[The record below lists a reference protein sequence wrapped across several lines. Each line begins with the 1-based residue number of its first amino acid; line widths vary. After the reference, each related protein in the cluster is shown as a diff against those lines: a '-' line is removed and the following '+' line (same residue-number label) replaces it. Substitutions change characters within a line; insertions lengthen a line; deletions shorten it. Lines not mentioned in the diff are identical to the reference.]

1 MRGLSLGVSRCGKNK
16 AEIPTTGN
24 IIGDSLLG
32 VRPMEKSK
40 ESSDPGPG
48 KNIEIHTN
56 SEKVI
61 DAI

>member
-1 MRGLSLGVSRCGKNK
+1 MRGRSLGVSGCGKNK
-16 AEIPTTGN
+16 AEIPN
-24 IIGDSLLG
+24 WKYYRRFLLG

-48 KNIEIHTN
+48 KNFEIHTN

-61 DAI
+61 DAV